1 MPRFV
6 AVLLL
11 LICTMFWGFA
21 FVAQKSAMDSMG
33 ALTFAASRYLL
44 GGLLVLPFGLIEY
57 RRKAT
62 TAATSLTRRDWTLLG
77 VLSIVFFLGSWL
89 QQVGIAFTTITNSG
103 FLTSLYVLF
112 VPLIAFALVRSR
124 PHPIIWIGAPLALVG
139 IYYLNGGRLDGLNF
153 GDMLVIGS
161 SVLWG
166 LHVFLLGSMAARI
179 GMPVFISAVYFLAAG
194 VLSLGFAFALETPTL
209 DALSA
214 GWVEVLYA
222 GVFSTAIAFTLQAI
236 GQQHV
241 PPANAAIILSAE
253 SLFAAIG
260 GAVIMGERLSL
271 MGYAG
276 AGMIFCAILLV
287 ETVPAFARRRHAAV
301 MGTR

>member
-1 MPRFV
+1 MPRPV

-62 TAATSLTRRDWTLLG
+62 TAATPLTRRDWTLLG

-112 VPLIAFALVRSR
+112 VPLIAFVLVRSR

-153 GDMLVIGS
+153 GDTLVIAS

-166 LHVFLLGSMAARI
+166 LHVFLLGSMATRI

-194 VLSLGFAFALETPTL
+194 VLSLGFAFALEAPTL
-209 DALSA
+209 GALSA

-260 GAVIMGERLSL
+260 GAVIMGERLPL

-287 ETVPAFARRRHAAV
+287 EAVPAFARRRHAAV